1 MKKLQVGDYVKNLT
15 EKQFDK
21 LMELQPQDFPKYEY
35 SVGQTDTLYLHDHCG
50 RFCMEFISMFPEFN
64 QPLKTQLTYRQ
75 FLLRAKMTFNVAPMS
90 QK

>member
-21 LMELQPQDFPKYEY
+21 LMETEAAPEPYIYVK
-35 SVGQTDTLYLHDHCG
+35 GQTDTLVFGGEYLG
-50 RFCMEFISMFPEFN
+50 FN
-64 QPLKTQLTYRQ
+64 EWTAILKTQLTYRQ
-75 FLLRAKMTFNVAPMS
+75 FLLRAKMTFNVAPMT

>member
-1 MKKLQVGDYVKNLT
+1 MKKLEVGDYVKNLT

-21 LMELQPQDFPKYEY
+21 LMELQPKHSPKYDY
-35 SVGQTDTLYLHDHCG
+35 VVGQTDLLYLHG
-50 RFCMEFISMFPEFN
+50 YAYGVAMKFISIFPGLN